1 MDIESA
7 RQRTDERTDERTDGR
22 NETKEHRRGTT
33 KFELEGDT
41 WTPLREARCKGKCSL
56 VNSSISMLEKARDAL
71 PFAIDLIAARR
82 KNETVPPFD
91 SPRESPGIFRFTN
104 CISSTFVRKLFL
116 QFTRKTR

>member
-41 WTPLREARCKGKCSL
+41 WTPLREARCKGKCSPGQL
-56 VNSSISMLEKARDAL
+56 SRKFFNFDAR
-71 PFAIDLIAARR
+71 
-82 KNETVPPFD
+82 KGT
-91 SPRESPGIFRFTN
+91 
-104 CISSTFVRKLFL
+104 
-116 QFTRKTR
+116 